1 VGGLNLNP
9 AQVGSLTNRP
19 DFRAR
24 LARLPPEL
32 QERALSRL
40 WTLTVRPKLSKGLA
54 DSEVEQS
61 KQQFIRGVL
70 RQAMPA
76 PLERGQAPA
85 PSAAMPK
92 PSIIDPLSAGY
103 AKGISSMTTLA
114 SGLTPPGG
122 RFGGVLQPPGYTEE
136 EAARSKGA
144 LAQAAEE
151 YLKRG
156 EATIQKSE
164 EYQKAHPIVGG
175 LAEIVGQAAPS
186 APMAALVPGAQ
197 ALKGF
202 PVLSRAASALPRAMV
217 EATSFAKTPQELV
230 ETGTGFAVAGGVL
243 GAVGERIPALRRLV
257 RRILGRP
264 LEEMPSPAAAAPKAA
279 TPAAAVSPT
288 AGAAP
293 AAAGAPP
300 APIDRTL
307 LQDFEAM
314 AQRKYGRPLDKL
326 TDVEEK
332 DVHRLVVEGH
342 GKIASEARAARRAE
356 RKADRTAVEAAKVT
370 EKDTKVASR
379 LTAAELR
386 AKANKEVGAY
396 KKAVPAGARNLEA
409 LENLAKGNITA
420 QEAIGKYHAT
430 QQATTASTTE
440 AVAQATAENPQLA
453 KAAEAAQTV
462 RQAVAPSAEVTRM
475 TYDDAAVLI
484 RSDEVIRNAVAEHMK
499 LNPGKK
505 APQALR
511 DVLRDRGM
519 NVELAAAAPKARV
532 AKAAAPPRS
541 VAEIDSELVGLEQE
555 AGAGR
560 VSAEDYID
568 RKRKLLIEKAKATG
582 ETEVAK
588 KLRQEQAAEGI
599 AGKRKAALR
608 TEALTQ
614 QEAQLGGGKRT
625 KAEPPD

>member
-1 VGGLNLNP
+1 MGGLNLNP

-61 KQQFIRGVL
+61 KQQFVRGVL

-76 PLERGQAPA
+76 PLERGQAPS

-92 PSIIDPLSAGY
+92 PSIADPLSAGF
-103 AKGISSMTTLA
+103 AKGIANVNTLA
-114 SGLTPPGG
+114 GYLNRLAPGPA
-122 RFGGVLQPPGYTEE
+122 GV
-136 EAARSKGA
+136 EAQRA
-144 LAQAAEE
+144 LARTGEE

-156 EATIQKSE
+156 ETTIGLSE

-175 LAEIVGQAAPS
+175 LAEVVGQAAPS
-186 APMAALVPGAQ
+186 AAPAALIPEVQ
-197 ALKGF
+197 AAKGI
-202 PVLSRAASALPRAMV
+202 PLLSRAAGILPRAMV

-475 TYDDAAVLI
+475 TYEKAAELI

-519 NVELAAAAPKARV
+519 NVEFVAAVPKARA

-541 VAEIDSELVGLEQE
+541 VAEINNELVGLEQE

-625 KAEPPD
+625 KPPD